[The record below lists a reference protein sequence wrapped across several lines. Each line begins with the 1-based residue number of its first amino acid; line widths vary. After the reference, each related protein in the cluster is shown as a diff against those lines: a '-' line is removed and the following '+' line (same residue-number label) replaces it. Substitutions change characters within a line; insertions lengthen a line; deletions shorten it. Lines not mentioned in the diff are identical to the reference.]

1 MLNRKG
7 LDDTRHAQPPRQDH
21 PQGSGTRESHPLGE
35 SLDYDLMEDLSSGR
49 DSFFGAGGPRANP
62 GESPGAKCPGFAHP
76 RPDEEREY
84 PRPSTR
90 REGAPRDCARDCLT
104 REAVAQPSLTSSG
117 IDASAAAEPVL
128 EPKLGVGQG
137 TRRSSSLCLEDQ
149 DHLRAVPGKARPSE
163 TPQFPASSEGIRG
176 PQTDPLAYQEPLRQT
191 PEVEPAIS
199 PDEFSGT
206 KKTDKA
212 QSSWSHLKDHSFIS
226 HSGRVLSHILAASRD
241 FVRTRRRTVVP
252 AIAAII
258 LLLAFLYLAQPK
270 PYAVETQLMFIS
282 GDGRTPDPLGWSL
295 DKETKYFNNTNVVY
309 TLAQKLFE
317 GQGGPSAAGRP
328 QDQENPPPSQKRRR
342 VISDGR
348 DHFRNP
354 GEFVKWFVKA
364 SSLETDTSSVPA
376 RITLKL
382 TGKDPKFLKTVSEN
396 YVRSYVEFRR
406 TIPMPA
412 IVQAASSGLADNPAV
427 PPVLKTINER
437 LQNFEIQ
444 EREYELALNLID
456 SGKSHFAGFIP
467 KESMV
472 EANSLAH
479 FQQKIVQLEL
489 TKNSLSLKYAPESR
503 EVRTV
508 EAEIQAAR
516 KAMRQCLVEQLRFV
530 KHNRELLLTQKMEL
544 EKGLI
549 APAEAKPQTPQPPQ
563 LQQTQVKQFV
573 NADAP
578 VPLGNGLYLIWDAP
592 SLKEK
597 PLLSKV
603 GDATSRLASGFQQS
617 IDSVRDAKDSL
628 ITGLY
633 KTLVSDNARD
643 EESEGEVE
651 SSKPRGRYIVR
662 Q

>member
-1 MLNRKG
+1 MLNKKG
-7 LDDTRHAQPPRQDH
+7 LNDTRQDQPPRQDY
-21 PQGSGTRESHPLGE
+21 PQGSGIREAHPLGDG
-35 SLDYDLMEDLSSGR
+35 LDYGLMDDLSSGR
-49 DSFFGAGGPRANP
+49 DSFFGGHGPACKP
-62 GESPGAKCPGFAHP
+62 GESHGAKCPGFANPCPDEDSDVSRPCTRQEGASQDCVTDCLPRQAAAQHRVVESGVNNLAAAAPGMEPEPGAGQRP
-76 RPDEEREY
+76 RPDSSICVQDDGLPRVVQGKT
-84 PRPSTR
+84 RPS
-90 REGAPRDCARDCLT
+90 
-104 REAVAQPSLTSSG
+104 
-117 IDASAAAEPVL
+117 DA
-128 EPKLGVGQG
+128 
-137 TRRSSSLCLEDQ
+137 
-149 DHLRAVPGKARPSE
+149 
-163 TPQFPASSEGIRG
+163 PQFMPSSEVPRR
-176 PQTDPLAYQEPLRQT
+176 PQADRLAFQEPLNTT
-191 PEVEPAIS
+191 PEVEPAVS

-206 KKTDKA
+206 RKTDA
-212 QSSWSHLKDHSFIS
+212 VHSSWSHLKDHSFIS
-226 HSGRVLSHILAASRD
+226 HSGRILSNILAASRD

-252 AIAAII
+252 AVAAAL

-270 PYAVETQLMFIS
+270 PYSVETRLMFIS
-282 GDGRTPDPLGWSL
+282 GDGRLPDPQGWSL

-317 GQGGPSAAGRP
+317 GQAGPSAAGRP
-328 QDQENPPPSQKRRR
+328 QDQENQAAAHRRRR

-348 DHFRNP
+348 DRFRNP
-354 GEFVKWFVKA
+354 GEFIKWFVKA
-364 SSLETDTSSVPA
+364 SSLETDSSSVPA

-406 TIPMPA
+406 TVPTPA
-412 IVQAASSGLADNPAV
+412 IMQASSSNPVDNTAV
-427 PPVLKTINER
+427 PPALKTINER
-437 LQNFEIQ
+437 LQNFDIQ

-503 EVRTV
+503 ELRTV

-530 KHNRELLLTQKMEL
+530 KHNKELLLTQKMEL
-544 EKGLI
+544 EKGLV
-549 APAEAKPQTPQPPQ
+549 APAEAKPQTPQTPQ
-563 LQQTQVKQFV
+563 PAPVKQV
-573 NADAP
+573 VSADAP

-597 PLLSKV
+597 PLLTKV
-603 GDATSRLASGFQQS
+603 GDATSRLASGVQQS

-643 EESEGEVE
+643 DEREAAEESP
-651 SSKPRGRYIVR
+651 KPAGRYIVR

>member
-7 LDDTRHAQPPRQDH
+7 LNDTRQDQPPTQDY
-21 PQGSGTRESHPLGE
+21 PEGSGTHKAHPLGDG
-35 SLDYDLMEDLSSGR
+35 LDYGLMDDLSSGR
-49 DSFFGAGGPRANP
+49 DSFFEGNGPACKP
-62 GESPGAKCPGFAHP
+62 AESHGAKRPGFADPCPDEDSDISRPCTGQERASGDCVRDRLPRESVAQSPMVESARRASATAAPGLEPKSGAGQPP
-76 RPDEEREY
+76 RPDSSIYVRDDEPPRAFQGRE
-84 PRPSTR
+84 
-90 REGAPRDCARDCLT
+90 
-104 REAVAQPSLTSSG
+104 
-117 IDASAAAEPVL
+117 
-128 EPKLGVGQG
+128 
-137 TRRSSSLCLEDQ
+137 
-149 DHLRAVPGKARPSE
+149 RPSE
-163 TPQFPASSEGIRG
+163 APQFAPSSAVPPRAHAGRPAMQESSQR
-176 PQTDPLAYQEPLRQT
+176 T

-199 PDEFSGT
+199 PDEFSGV
-206 KKTDKA
+206 KKADKE
-212 QSSWSHLKDHSFIS
+212 QSSWSRLKDHSFIS
-226 HSGRVLSHILAASRD
+226 RSGRILSDILAGSRD
-241 FVRTRRRTVVP
+241 FVKTRRRTVVP
-252 AIAAII
+252 AIAAAL

-270 PYAVETQLMFIS
+270 PYSVETRLMFIS
-282 GDGRTPDPLGWSL
+282 GDGRMPDPQGWSL

-328 QDQENPPPSQKRRR
+328 QDQENPAAPHRKRRI
-342 VISDGR
+342 ISDGR
-348 DHFRNP
+348 DRFKNP
-354 GEFVKWFVKA
+354 GEFIKWFVKA
-364 SSLETDTSSVPA
+364 SSLETDSSSVPA

-406 TIPMPA
+406 TVPT
-412 IVQAASSGLADNPAV
+412 PAV
-427 PPVLKTINER
+427 MQASASNPPDHAAAPPALKTINER
-437 LQNFEIQ
+437 LQTFDIQ

-503 EVRTV
+503 ELRTV

-530 KHNRELLLTQKMEL
+530 KHNKELLLTQKMEL
-544 EKGLI
+544 EKGLV
-549 APAEAKPQTPQPPQ
+549 APAEAKPQTPQAPQ
-563 LQQTQVKQFV
+563 PAPVKQAV
-573 NADAP
+573 SADGP

-603 GDATSRLASGFQQS
+603 GDAAGRLASGVQQS

-633 KTLVSDNARD
+633 KTLVSDSARG
-643 EESEGEVE
+643 EESEGEEE
-651 SSKPRGRYIVR
+651 SPKPAGRYIVR